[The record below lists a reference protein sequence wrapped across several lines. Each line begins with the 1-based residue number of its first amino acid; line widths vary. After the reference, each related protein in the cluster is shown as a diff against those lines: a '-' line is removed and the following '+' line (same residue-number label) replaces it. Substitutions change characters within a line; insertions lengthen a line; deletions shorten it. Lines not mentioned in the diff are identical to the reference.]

1 MDLHHSI
8 DGSLEDSAPSLH
20 LSRNAL
26 REERSNGQRKPKR
39 ALKFSNRRSR
49 GPQVLTLPNFFK
61 VFEID
66 CDASNLGIGGVLNQE
81 GKPIAFFSEKL
92 NESRKK
98 YSTYDKEFYALVRT
112 LEHWSHYLL
121 HKEFIFHSDHEAL
134 KYLSSQQKLSKRHA
148 KWSES
153 SKFIHSPSTQVR

>member
-81 GKPIAFFSEKL
+81 G
-92 NESRKK
+92 
-98 YSTYDKEFYALVRT
+98 LVRT

-148 KWSES
+148 KWSE
-153 SKFIHSPSTQVR
+153 FFQVYSFSINTSQVNSINLLTP